1 MIDFIGVY
9 LTSIFISMMI
19 IAPFI
24 DMEINKGKQFTILKI
39 LFIILISP
47 FILIIPII
55 DNIKNVIKK
64 RDK

>member
-64 RDK
+64 RNK

>member
-24 DMEINKGKQFTILKI
+24 DMEINKGKQL
-39 LFIILISP
+39 P
-47 FILIIPII
+47 Y
-55 DNIKNVIKK
+55 
-64 RDK
+64 

>member
-19 IAPFI
+19 IATFI
-24 DMEINKGKQFTILKI
+24 DMEINKGKQFPILKI

-64 RDK
+64 RNR